1 MIDPSNFSLFV
12 AASWALIIAP
22 GPDMLYVITRGMA
35 QGRKAGLLSALGV
48 TLGILVHTIFAA
60 LGLAVLLQTSAL
72 AFLVV
77 KYAGALY
84 LVYLGL
90 KTFRDKSSFAASA
103 QPQKVDFRSIF
114 WQGVLSNVLNPKV
127 ALFFL
132 AFLPQFVNRESG
144 HVALQMFTLGIVF
157 ALFGVMF
164 LSVVGY
170 FSGGIGRWLTKR
182 AGVAG
187 LLRWLTGGVF
197 IGLGVRLALVER
209 K

>member
-1 MIDPSNFSLFV
+1 MIDPSNFPLFV

-90 KTFRDKSSFAASA
+90 KTFKDKSSFAAPA
-103 QPQKVDFRSIF
+103 QAQKVDFHSIF
-114 WQGVLSNVLNPKV
+114 WQGVLSNVLNPKI

-157 ALFGVMF
+157 ALFGIMF

-170 FSGGIGRWLTKR
+170 FSGGIGRWLARR